1 MVQTAYADET
11 LHASCAGVSL
21 KGRDLRCDT
30 SLMGT
35 AAVGTEVVSVEHLK
49 VRYGDTVAVDDVS
62 LHIER
67 GEIFGILGPNGAGK
81 TTTVECIGGLRKPD
95 SGSIDVLGLNVRT
108 HEAEL
113 RERVGVQLQTS
124 QLPDKILVREALELF
139 ASFYADPR
147 DPAELLA
154 LLRLEEKATTR
165 YVNLSGGQRQR
176 LSIALA
182 LVGRP
187 ELAILDE
194 LTTGLDP
201 QSRRETWRLI
211 EGIRDEGLTVILVT
225 HFMEEAEYLCD
236 RVALLHHGR
245 IRAIDTP
252 ANLGAGLGQRISF
265 RSNPALHLE
274 RLREI
279 PEVRTVS
286 EQGGRVMIEGDGDV
300 VAAVIALLVRE
311 QIVPEQTRVEQSTL
325 DDAFV
330 ALTAEADAEL
340 AAEPA
345 SEVV

>member
-1 MVQTAYADET
+1 MTESVTPVAPVT
-11 LHASCAGVSL
+11 
-21 KGRDLRCDT
+21 T
-30 SLMGT
+30 
-35 AAVGTEVVSVEHLK
+35 TEVVAVEHLK

-62 LHIER
+62 LSINH

-95 SGSIDVLGLNVRT
+95 AGEISVLGLDV
-108 HEAEL
+108 HADAKQL
-113 RERVGVQLQTS
+113 HERVGIQLQTS
-124 QLPDKILVREALELF
+124 ELPDKICVHEALDLF
-139 ASFYADPR
+139 ASFYPDPV
-147 DPAELLA
+147 PPEELLQ
-154 LLRLEEKATTR
+154 LLGLQEKRDTR

-201 QSRRETWRLI
+201 QSRRETWKLI
-211 EGIRDEGLTVILVT
+211 EGIRDQGLTVILVT

-236 RVALLHHGR
+236 RVALLHRGR

-265 RSNPALHLE
+265 RASAALDLDE
-274 RLREI
+274 VRAL
-279 PEVRTVS
+279 PEVRGVQ
-286 EQGGRVMIEGDGDV
+286 EQGGRVVIEGSGDV
-300 VAAVIALLVRE
+300 VAAVIALLVQER
-311 QIVPEQTRVEQSTL
+311 IVPEQTRVEQSTL

-340 AAEPA
+340 AMPLRTEA
-345 SEVV
+345 

>member
-1 MVQTAYADET
+1 MSV
-11 LHASCAGVSL
+11 
-21 KGRDLRCDT
+21 
-30 SLMGT
+30 
-35 AAVGTEVVSVEHLK
+35 AAPSAPSTEIVSVQNLK
-49 VRYGDTVAVDDVS
+49 VRYGDTIAVDDVS
-62 LHIER
+62 ISIRR

-81 TTTVECIGGLRKPD
+81 TTTVECIAGLRRPD
-95 SGSIDVLGLNVRT
+95 DGVITVLGLDVHAHAR
-108 HEAEL
+108 EL

-124 QLPDKILVREALELF
+124 ELPDKIQVREALELF
-139 ASFYADPR
+139 ASFYADPM
-147 DPAELLA
+147 DPAELLS

-245 IRAIDTP
+245 VRATDTP

-265 RSNPALHLE
+265 RATPELDLTALRALP
-274 RLREI
+274 EI
-279 PEVRTVS
+279 RAVS
-286 EQGGRVMIEGDGDV
+286 EQGGRLVIEGTGDL
-300 VAAVIALLVRE
+300 VAAVIGELVTQRV
-311 QIVPEQTRVEQSTL
+311 VPEQTRVEQSTL

-330 ALTAEADAEL
+330 ALTAQADAEL
-340 AAEPA
+340 ATAQPA
-345 SEVV
+345 RAA